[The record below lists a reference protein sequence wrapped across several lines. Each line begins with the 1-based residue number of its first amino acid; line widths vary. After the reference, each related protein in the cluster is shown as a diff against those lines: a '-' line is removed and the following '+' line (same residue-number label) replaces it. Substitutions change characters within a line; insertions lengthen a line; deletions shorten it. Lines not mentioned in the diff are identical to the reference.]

1 MWHTKWTMYTLRSLF
16 LRLFMEYSN
25 HWVRHYNMNSS
36 QPSLWSLVKKRSR
49 VSDLYRFVGSC
60 PSVRIFD
67 SIFWFIF
74 FAVSH
79 FKSNLIRCK
88 FNYRTKNVV
97 SKYRNIRFW
106 PVKCSGI
113 TKLYTLMNLKLV
125 FERRLLGRLI
135 RLNSFIIDPF
145 VFLYGFNKS
154 CRLLNLNFSN
164 NAELIIDRFMNQ
176 RH

>member
-1 MWHTKWTMYTLRSLF
+1 
-16 LRLFMEYSN
+16 
-25 HWVRHYNMNSS
+25 
-36 QPSLWSLVKKRSR
+36 
-49 VSDLYRFVGSC
+49 
-60 PSVRIFD
+60 
-67 SIFWFIF
+67 
-74 FAVSH
+74 
-79 FKSNLIRCK
+79 
-88 FNYRTKNVV
+88 
-97 SKYRNIRFW
+97 
-106 PVKCSGI
+106 
-113 TKLYTLMNLKLV
+113 MNLKLV